1 MEQQQADQLILMH
14 SSKLAPE
21 YIPTIRERL
30 RSMDYSTAA
39 MAFTDLK
46 DPTIAIIISVLL
58 GELGIDRFFI
68 GDIGLSI
75 AKLLTAGGC
84 GVWWLIDLFLIMGAT
99 RQKNTEKVMQI
110 LSFRLGETHLIDVQK
125 RSQPQLGQ
133 GSLRHIFRHFGQTT

>member
-68 GDIGLSI
+68 GDIGLGI

-110 LSFRLGETHLIDVQK
+110 LSF
-125 RSQPQLGQ
+125 S
-133 GSLRHIFRHFGQTT
+133 